1 MTYLYKGTLRT
12 PEEVREY
19 IEKTP
24 HHSARAEYRKG
35 DREGVDPASSII
47 LSGYGRMVR
56 IPSEVW
62 KKCSIRPGGE
72 FDTRMYRW
80 DDGTSAQETSHAPQT
95 PGRRYRHLKRGSTY
109 TVLGDGTAQVAGE
122 PIVDGDIVRIYVD
135 KDGEFHVRKSSEF
148 LDGRFEEIE

>member
-1 MTYLYKGTLRT
+1 MTYFYMGTLRT

-24 HHSARAEYRKG
+24 HHTARAEYRKG
-35 DREGVDPASSII
+35 EREGIDPPSAML
-47 LSGYGRMVR
+47 LSGYGKIVR

-62 KKCSIRPGGE
+62 KECPIRPGGE

-80 DDGTSAQETSHAPQT
+80 DDGTPAEQTSQEPAAD
-95 PGRRYRHLKRGSTY
+95 GRRYRHLKRGSTY
-109 TVLGDGTAQVAGE
+109 TVLGDGEAQVSGE
-122 PIVDGDIVRIYVD
+122 PIVDGDIVRIYVAE
-135 KDGEFHVRKSSEF
+135 DGKFNVRKSSEF